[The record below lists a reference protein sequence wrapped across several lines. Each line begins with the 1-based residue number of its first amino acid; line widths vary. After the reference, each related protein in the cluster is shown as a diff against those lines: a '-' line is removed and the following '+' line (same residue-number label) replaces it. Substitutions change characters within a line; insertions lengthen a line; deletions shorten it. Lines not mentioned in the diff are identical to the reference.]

1 MILLENILE
10 ALKNWVFS
18 SGLKIVFGLLM
29 LFIGWKCIKKFIKII
44 NKILKR
50 RNIDLT
56 VTTFLDAVMNI
67 GLKILLVLI
76 VMDYVGLKTSGIV
89 ALLGSAG
96 LAVGLALQG
105 SLSNFA
111 GGVII
116 LLIRPFN
123 VGDMIDSGE
132 YSGKVERIGIFYTYL
147 CTIDNKQILIPN
159 GELTN
164 RSIVNYTGKEV
175 RRVDMTFSAGYEQ
188 DILKVKNVIY
198 AVINR
203 ENLILNEPAEPFV
216 AVSNHGASAVEFAVK
231 VWTKTDDYWTVYYNL
246 LENIKIEFDKENIS
260 IPFNQMDINIKK
272 EF

>member
-1 MILLENILE
+1 MIFLENIME
-10 ALKNWVFS
+10 WLKMWMFS
-18 SGLKIVFGLLM
+18 SGLKIIFGFGM
-29 LFIGWKCIKKFIKII
+29 FFVGWKCIKKVIKIV
-44 NKILKR
+44 NKIFER
-50 RNIDLT
+50 RNVDLT

-67 GLKILLVLI
+67 GLKILLILI

-105 SLSNFA
+105 SLANFA

-132 YSGKVERIGIFYTYL
+132 YNGVVERIGIFYTYL

-164 RSIVNYTGKEV
+164 RSIVNYTGKDI
-175 RRVDMTFSAGYEQ
+175 RRVDMTFCAGYEQ
-188 DILKVKNVIY
+188 DISKVKNAIHSVIS
-198 AVINR
+198 R
-203 ENLILNEPAEPFV
+203 EELILNEPAEPFV
-216 AVSNHGASAVEFAVK
+216 AVSKHGASSVEFIVR
-231 VWTKTDDYWTVYYNL
+231 VWTNTDDYWTVYYNL
-246 LENIKIEFDKENIS
+246 LENVKIKFDEENIS